1 MMEELMNFFL
11 EGCGH
16 EEEVKIGREDPQQ
29 PRGKAQGGAS
39 LHVVGQCKN
48 KRKGALGSRGA
59 GKPAALAESWVTS
72 NMHRV
77 KRNQVMG
84 AQFNSNCMSRL
95 GAGASRMEMLAGGKR
110 QHKIIR

>member
-1 MMEELMNFFL
+1 MNCFL

-29 PRGKAQGGAS
+29 PRGKAQGAAS
-39 LHVVGQCKN
+39 LHVVEQCKN

-59 GKPAALAESWVTS
+59 GKPAALAESWVIS

-77 KRNQVMG
+77 KRNQVRG
-84 AQFNSNCMSRL
+84 AQFNSTCMSRL
-95 GAGASRMEMLAGGKR
+95 GHQGWRFRLEVRGSIKASGEPKA
-110 QHKIIR
+110 